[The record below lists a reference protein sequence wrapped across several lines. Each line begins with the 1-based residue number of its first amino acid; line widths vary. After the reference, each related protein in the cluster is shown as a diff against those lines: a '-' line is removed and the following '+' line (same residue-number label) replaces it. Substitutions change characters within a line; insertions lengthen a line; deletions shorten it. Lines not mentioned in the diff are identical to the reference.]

1 MDNENKDDKDKWKEG
16 ELFRWEKKQD
26 KVEVIKIKKIIAEN
40 LDIKIDSIKDESNLV
55 NDLGADSLN
64 QVEIVIAIEEEFD
77 IEISDEDADTLLT
90 VGELKQYI
98 ADAEKI
104 DRVVKAKKK
113 PSISKRDFPLIFN
126 ENGDVREFWF
136 VLLCILGILYF
147 GIDTDYK
154 YR

>member
-1 MDNENKDDKDKWKEG
+1 MNNKDDKDKWKEG

-26 KVEVIKIKKIIAEN
+26 KEEVIRLKEIIAEN
-40 LDIKIDSIKDESNLV
+40 LGIKIDAIKDESNLV

-64 QVEIVIAIEEEFD
+64 QVEIVIAIEKEFD

-90 VGELKQYI
+90 VGELKQHI

-104 DRVVKAKKK
+104 DRVVKAEKN
-113 PSISKRDFPLIFN
+113 PSIFSRDNPLFFGKDRQLHN
-126 ENGDVREFWF
+126 FW
-136 VLLCILGILYF
+136 IGILLFLFFIFF
-147 GIDTDYK
+147 GINTDYK